1 MSSLECNSSS
11 ASLKKVGVGKIKPIN
26 GRLIQANIRL
36 RANSKIDAFIYKD
49 SSSPI
54 RNDDNTFGSQTV
66 EDSISQPLADF
77 KVDFF
82 NYVRL
87 IELATTIDPET
98 GNPSLETWKYYKL
111 LVFLVINFGQESAYA
126 LFTPPDRPNSGS
138 RYVNVKCSSHLTTRS
153 VKQTSRRAY
162 NDAALQTQIVSLL
175 GGQQEYAKKIAASGD
190 KAIQTIEN
198 TLYATR
204 TPLNHHTHFV
214 DPPLIT
220 FAGDGSYDNDRN
232 QIPSY
237 DNSSIHASLA
247 FIGLA
252 LKERI
257 RGVGVFTNKYVDK
270 LSGHYDTWTEN
281 TDFQAKQRLYPIKD
295 VIIEKD
301 GVSFVNE
308 KLESSGLYK
317 SIDDS
322 VVFGDYARDKKRI
335 GKLHSDDN
343 STFITPDSVYTAG
356 KFQYQCEVTSP
367 ILTPKNNFLFIRAAA
382 PIATNETDIA
392 PTYKAYNIKLTDPN
406 GKTITKYKDFVIK
419 GDCDYSK
426 DPKSNFTTYVVE
438 PEKNY
443 AALPTY
449 YSSFPDFTKPSGY
462 KLNIEFEAFCE
473 ATPFEDEFSKGYERE
488 CTLADEYVNT
498 DEGDHFAIDGSPIS
512 AINQDLDIFPNNS
525 IRISD
530 IEILSEG
537 SNDGFLSEGIL
548 RLNLTPQPT
557 GTLLERD
564 IFALE
569 LLNGTEF
576 VNPIAPSD
584 NASIWK
590 TSPNYNGV
598 AHLSNDTSTNARN
611 EFLDRLTNTNINGN
625 IKLEN
630 TSPNGSGR
638 LEVLFGH
645 KKPQKVMLPVGGSLG
660 FGNKFQGNFSQ
671 AERQFVQAD
680 DSYFEIQEMY
690 LQVRAKKADS
700 SVPDISFDVVGYSDD
715 KVSMITSSPNGF
727 LQSEGGVGQ
736 SPLASGYSQLDELA
750 VAGESI
756 SERDNYFVTRDPSRG
771 DHFVLTQTPKIT
783 STDFQTIKVPLKIH
797 KDSGFLG
804 KETSFTSS
812 SYFEKIHLDIYPLP
826 SGTIISEIVLKASY
840 NPNAGLMMYTLS
852 HQDNKDLRHTEIR
865 LPPNN
870 INDNETHIN
879 QIISSGT
886 RLSLIDNIPHGYSQD
901 STLKTN
907 YARRWRGA
915 EGGFFSGPFNPSQ
928 WDFSYYN
935 PQVDSVFTYFH
946 TNFSAT
952 SNNNVISQV
961 TDKLVPYNGDLANN
975 NIKNRGLRFNSN
987 KIFSSQVPN
996 YKTLDWTQDG
1006 DVLSGRIMDSFSNA
1020 VKVLGPS
1027 GSMNFGSN
1035 IPVSGGFAAFVR
1047 FAPDV
1052 SVSGSDYNRFNDGV
1066 IFSKWDEN
1074 KELEFLL
1081 GYKDGRL
1088 MAEASDKDNNNIYIE
1103 DTTPFHNYQ
1112 YPLSVLLTYNDN
1124 KSKKL
1129 KLYTS
1134 NEINKGSFDIKRA
1147 ESSTFD
1153 LLDGDSNLVYG
1164 YSSGSGVGFNAY
1176 FTEIGLSDSTNLGG
1190 NIIEGDTTLGARQS
1204 NVHKF
1209 FDSHSIKFFHSGES
1223 LSNDRNN
1230 LWRFVDEDTRKWH
1243 LGAFKYCEFNSSEFD
1258 TLSNRQGNDYVYHD
1272 YYGDSTTY
1280 EQITDISL
1288 PSNMKLSGVA
1298 YHTQIENDM
1307 LRLNLSDSEERFHAV
1322 APRITKNIPRNY
1334 NILEDAIRVNT
1345 VMQHLCDEDIV
1356 WPDGTVGVKIIV
1368 SLYTKSRENSFR
1380 PSPNWGLVN
1389 RKVHYVTP
1397 EDCWIKLKSN
1407 LSYDDITRNDEPWA
1421 NFVSEKLSEESKETY
1436 FLNDISKMFIQYDVV
1451 YPTGNFHSV
1460 IRFNSL
1466 DVTIG
1471 DMLVKKATRLEDM
1484 PLYASG
1490 DLEYRERMPLYAE
1503 AAGLLEPDMNLYV
1516 SGSMPIE
1523 LSNTLEIT
1531 LPLPSIQKEQNLD
1544 LFTILAGQIDASF
1557 STPPLSNFGSQEP
1570 HDPDRD
1576 YVHLLLPFNSNFD
1589 DLSEYNREVVP
1600 AEDNKF
1606 TGIFQHEHLLPT
1618 FSSEGARAGFGS
1630 YAIIKQDALTDTS
1643 HHKSYDLKVPSMV
1656 YDPELFDGD
1665 WNIDCWVNI
1674 DSIIENAHIYQGSTT
1689 GYQFEDHIERDWH
1702 GYTFWEFFDRV
1713 STGFTVQDY
1722 VDFGIFLGIN
1732 SRGNIVL
1739 KATLEPN
1746 DLDNGSQRLLG
1757 LIEDK
1762 VGISEFMKSMN
1773 GSNQATEVRW
1783 HNFIGF
1789 FETVGHYTDLLNSW
1803 NKITVRKFGTSLQV
1817 WLGGTLIGNWVLHEQ
1832 IKFDTLDTT
1841 RHTYPSL
1848 KVPANTHWKFFI
1860 DDLRLTFGSSRGTD
1874 NPGFILT
1881 PAPDPSVVPPPPP
1894 PPPDPLDPTI
1904 CRINVNPPYDYC
1916 HIDDPR
1922 IGLKTLPLYI
1932 NGSHEITSIGENPF
1946 PLFVTGDGPNVNDS
1960 VLLYISRDGVVVS
1973 ESDTLTFSMPAP
1985 SYVNDPN
1992 IAVATIPFFMY
2003 PPKIEDIATTTI
2015 PMYVSGA
2022 TGYQDINSS
2031 FELFLLHESS
2041 IAQDPNDIRLES
2053 FSWDGNNTGLAI
2065 EVRDNPLASIPADDE
2080 IRGVDTVCFGSC
2092 DSTSQYPCTEPD
2104 LITHD
2109 TVWFTSECF
2118 EGGIFRSFT
2127 HYTNPD
2133 VMAFGGEYPYVRNY
2147 YGMRKF
2153 NGLIPYYPYEMTISI
2168 FTGSDKVLEV
2178 PREITEWEYGINE
2191 DVNYEPDKIVPETP
2205 EEGINFGKAVAV
2217 NDDLMVV
2224 GVPYQELSDDQ
2235 GHSMPKC
2242 GEVHV
2247 YRRDP
2252 APSGSDWTNQDDK
2265 SPWSL
2270 ETKLSL
2276 PAEFR
2281 RDSFTNQLQEFFDE
2295 DNKVLPFAGVLRNW
2309 KVAQN
2314 GRELGYSVDC
2324 TKDEY
2329 GNEIIVAGAPGAV
2342 FDRPFPP
2349 VVANPVEIAL
2359 FIITNEFNPTLNPQP
2374 ILDALQD
2381 KDLLYKYFSVPAV
2394 EFSVKVIVCEAILDT
2409 TVESGGT
2416 FPEPKPDFIS
2426 QHKIHRHTK
2435 YDITKQSYK
2444 DKEDLVLQ
2452 DLIDIF
2458 HEEYPLTEG
2467 VLNSGIPALMS
2478 VYLDTS
2484 ASLGKRSMGQD
2495 KNVGKGVLDRFLDYF
2510 KSYSYDNG
2518 LQNVSTPPVAASG
2531 FGHITYDNTEGWI
2544 LEGGVAL
2551 DAITDT
2557 GRMIE
2562 TNTFPLFANQLGTFN
2577 TEAGEFNNPP
2587 PSGGAVFVF
2596 QKPSGADY
2604 WHVIQEINSPTTIRD
2619 DVPDRFGHAVS
2630 ISDDGAVIGI
2640 GSPYSEHSVRIL
2652 QAGKRSWDGKLSYSI
2667 DNRIGYN
2674 IKPWLNLNY
2683 PDTLRV
2689 DLETAINSTT
2699 DAESITIRKFY
2710 DNNLTDSQ
2718 KYDLFVNYILNNT
2731 SSRPYRL
2738 NKSLNASV
2746 GSGGWG
2752 RMYNELIPTQRMG
2765 YSIDINEDGS
2775 AVAIGCPTDSLGS
2788 RDSTLT
2794 AFRYYTG
2801 QGFSNLGDLS
2811 HHWQNYSYAGAVRLL
2826 QARKYYFHNKV
2837 VEYGKFG
2844 NLHESIHKNDD
2855 NEQYFSEYRENV
2867 YTRMGLDYVK
2877 TNFVDTN
2884 IPEDAG
2890 ALYIITPEID
2900 AASDEV
2906 IDKIKAWLSLGDR
2919 NLILVGDDPYYEG
2932 NGVYKSSNDIVNYIL
2947 ERLDINMRIFPA
2959 RTEYESRINPEKY
2972 DNLKSNAVAIPKV
2985 RSTTPDQV
2993 ERGTMAA
3000 SGVGDI
3006 RLFDESVDR
3015 YYTCYYQ
3022 ADSSNPFAL
3031 IGCEKEPY
3039 RKINSLC
3046 EMPIRHLGDLRAEWN
3061 DQCVFIT
3068 PKGCAVVT
3076 YPVNTAFVYGS
3087 TNEDFFGCYDYQI
3100 GPILPISENFRD
3112 RSEPIALIAAAEQL
3126 QRTIVVEPVAPSQY
3140 PVRVQIGVTTQNIL
3154 KREAQQVPNSGTKF
3168 VWSHE
3173 NPDYSNLILNMNNID
3188 SESLFYDPTEYNE
3201 HNAVLASN
3209 SSVKNRDVAEN
3220 KPFGNGIFAAEQEFG
3235 IENPSIVTLIAGTYT
3250 EDREKINDTFTDQ
3263 GYNFYGNILRS
3274 VDKPTPKLAL
3284 LNGFT
3289 GRTSF
3294 SDAYANSHM
3303 PAVLEAFGIESEYN
3317 VETFDLLDDSKGYD
3331 ILWIA
3336 NSLNPA
3342 SDTDIDHIKSFID
3355 KGGKKVII
3363 TYGHDSN
3370 ETSDNFDSNI
3380 EDYTQNTIQAAKM
3393 ATDLC
3398 QKLGLGMQPLFLPTK
3413 NHYAAKSDTNSIQQ
3427 YRYATMY
3434 GNDESRAYKFNNEN
3448 ESIFDYYTFRKFNT
3462 FTNKH
3467 RLIDYPQNFIPIKI
3481 SEGVVALGMFGGN
3494 RVEDAVTMVDDS
3506 FSTEGAPMFRT
3517 GVAKVTFDLPEID
3530 IENKEDDYNVYQI
3543 VFDLVA
3549 ETEYETHAINAYI
3562 QAHKTSSLF
3571 SGTTIRRDYT
3581 NLLYPTL
3588 PIGDVSS
3595 WSIADIDDEG
3605 NTHIAAIEGS
3615 LIRLHTTSSVVQKKS
3630 VMVQV
3635 PTDQTQLNMYFEAIK
3650 NFEYESNPE
3659 PLRTIRIMAVSG
3671 VRVPTFETSTIIKSP
3686 VYGTELRDSPGS
3698 PGYSYEVDFVRP
3710 ISTESFKYCPSPESG
3725 NNCTMPQPTGYET
3738 PGPDIADGPVIV
3750 AQSVYHQGGYFS
3762 GHNKSRVTVISDASM
3777 IQGENILI
3785 DQERKIS
3792 SPALPPF
3799 LASLYPDAYRFQDD
3813 EEDFGS
3819 GGWTYYNQFK
3829 IISPER
3835 GSPSRYINSYPSLTG
3850 LNSRFGGH
3858 VASNPVPHSYFSDN
3872 EATHDLT
3879 PKGALRLIDPPNR
3892 PMLPLLEAVDQG
3904 KFMLEKKPLQ
3914 QNPADVFATG
3924 GLWAGMTQN
3933 EYEHKWYYTKI
3944 YEVMEGLHADGKIL
3958 DTYNGVSYRDAG
3970 MNEVMPPILRA
3981 TGHDHLDMEMFGSG
3995 YGGDMFGFS
4004 VKFHKGDLYV
4014 GAPFAAYTGDEIRPW
4029 TQVIEEDD
4037 GSGSIGGVEI
4047 GNRGGAGIVYRLED
4061 TRGTKQGSGSTFGQI
4076 TPANDITWAFKEKIQ
4091 PSKKYIGHEN
4101 QTPQSASGILGGHSY
4116 SQNFLDQH
4124 FGVPDMFGYH
4134 IDAAADVLAVSAPG
4148 HDFDIAFENINAP
4161 FIRKEFN
4168 EQFNIQR
4175 RNIYDLAIDDVRSL
4189 ATGSGVNIINR
4200 GAVFTYENKIKDWG
4214 SKSRGWDLTHKLT
4227 ASGHNTKLQD
4237 GNSNSFFGQS
4247 FAIDR
4252 AFRSDSD
4259 YVMVVGNKNHV
4270 FDNTSNVQISGAG
4283 AVFSYD
4289 AMLRR
4294 LRPAFSHPDTFIA
4307 GKLFSSGNKPIEF
4320 RVDNGRENDKLVEFT
4335 GRLRANVHG
4344 EIHIEASGFDKL
4356 ERSYAVNRPYIHSI
4370 TGSIVRGTPAIQ
4382 YGRLFVEGSPFIEDV
4397 NIDLFMKVENQ
4408 LEVYNTLDMYTQS
4421 AYFASGSMPLFA
4433 TGKPPTSGSLGLY
4446 CSGIEPPRASQLNMS
4461 IGGF

>member
-26 GRLIQANIRL
+26 GRLIQVNIRL
-36 RANSKIDAFIYKD
+36 SASSKIDAFIYKD

-54 RNDDNTFGSQTV
+54 RGEDDVFGSQTI
-66 EDSISQPLADF
+66 EDSINQPFSDF

-111 LVFLVINFGQESAYA
+111 LVFLVINFGQEAAYA

-162 NDAALQTQIVSLL
+162 NDAALQTQIIALL
-175 GGQQEYAKKIAASGD
+175 GGQQEYAEKIAASGD
-190 KAIQTIEN
+190 RAIKTIEN
-198 TLYATR
+198 TLYAIR
-204 TPLNHHTHFV
+204 TPLNYHTHFV
-214 DPPLIT
+214 NPPRIT
-220 FAGDGSYDNDRN
+220 FAGDGSHDNDRN

-237 DNSSIHASLA
+237 DNSAIHASLA

-367 ILTPKNNFLFIRAAA
+367 ILTPKNNFLFVRAAA

-392 PTYKAYNIKLTDPN
+392 PTYKAYNIKLTDPDGN
-406 GKTITKYKDFVIK
+406 IITKYKDFVIK

-473 ATPFEDEFSKGYERE
+473 ATPFEDEFAKGYEHE
-488 CTLADEYVNT
+488 CTLVDEYVNT
-498 DEGDHFAIDGSPIS
+498 DEDDHFAIDGSPIS
-512 AINQDLDIFPNNS
+512 SINQDLDIFPNNS

-584 NASIWK
+584 SASVWK

-598 AHLSNDTSTNARN
+598 AHLSSDTSINARN

-645 KKPQKVMLPVGGSLG
+645 EKPRKVMLPVGGSLG

-690 LQVRAKKADS
+690 LQVRARKADS

-736 SPLASGYSQLDELA
+736 SPLASGYSQLDELSI
-750 VAGESI
+750 AGESI
-756 SERDNYFVTRDPSRG
+756 SERDNYFVTRSPSRG
-771 DHFVLTQTPKIT
+771 DHFVVTQTPKIT

-797 KDSGFLG
+797 KDTGFLG
-804 KETSFTSS
+804 TQTSFNSS

-870 INDNETHIN
+870 INDHATHIN

-946 TNFSAT
+946 TNFSET

-961 TDKLVPYNGDLANN
+961 TDRLVPYNGDLQNHL
-975 NIKNRGLRFNSN
+975 IKNRGLRFNSN
-987 KIFSSQVPN
+987 KIFSSQVPD

-1006 DVLSGRIMDSFSNA
+1006 DVLSGRIMDSFSSA
-1020 VKVLGPS
+1020 VKVIGPS
-1027 GSMNFGSN
+1027 GSMNFGSG

-1066 IFSKWDEN
+1066 ILSKWDQN

-1088 MAEASDKDNNNIYIE
+1088 MAEASDKDNNNIHIE

-1147 ESSTFD
+1147 ESSAFD
-1153 LLDGDSNLVYG
+1153 LLSGDSDLVYG

-1176 FTEIGLSDSTNLGG
+1176 FTEVGLSDSTDLGG

-1209 FDSHSIKFFHSGES
+1209 FDSHSVKFFHSGES
-1223 LSNDRNN
+1223 LDNDRNN

-1280 EQITDISL
+1280 DQITDISL

-1307 LRLNLSDSEERFHAV
+1307 LRLNLSDAEERFHAV

-1356 WPDGTVGVKIIV
+1356 WPDGKVGAKIIV
-1368 SLYTKSRENSFR
+1368 SLYTKSRENPFR

-1407 LSYDDITRNDEPWA
+1407 LSYDDITSNDEPWA
-1421 NFVSEKLSEESKETY
+1421 NFASEKLSEESKETY

-1451 YPTGNFHSV
+1451 YPTGTFHSV

-1471 DMLVKKATRLEDM
+1471 DMLVKKATRIEDM

-1503 AAGLLEPDMNLYV
+1503 SAGLVKSDVDLYV
-1516 SGSMPIE
+1516 SGSIPIE
-1523 LSNTLEIT
+1523 LSDTLE
-1531 LPLPSIQKEQNLD
+1531 LSVPLPSIEKQENLN
-1544 LFTILAGQIDASF
+1544 LFTVLAGQIDASF
-1557 STPPLSNFGSQEP
+1557 STPPLANFGSQ
-1570 HDPDRD
+1570 HYDSYRD
-1576 YVHLLLPFNSNFD
+1576 FVELLVKFDGSFD
-1589 DLSEYNREVVP
+1589 DLSSNDYSISSLPN
-1600 AEDNKF
+1600 
-1606 TGIFQHEHLLPT
+1606 TQLPT
-1618 FSSEGARAGFGS
+1618 MDSSIAKNGYGLSAVFGDGSSIHVPDFTFDPDKFNGDWLIDFWLYLPDYAQSLIGGALGVKDVDTILDFSSNVFMGFGNNNNKDVGFKIGIDPDS
-1630 YAIIKQDALTDTS
+1630 KNLTLTTNMLNNIEGFNSLSDDRVLEIMSDKATSLGTQSSVSVSANPNYFHNFEFKFVSSKNISDLRGRWTKVIVRKSQNTLDIYCGAEPNGAYTLDSSLLFDTVDTS
-1643 HHKSYDLKVPSMV
+1643 SHS
-1656 YDPELFDGD
+1656 
-1665 WNIDCWVNI
+1665 
-1674 DSIIENAHIYQGSTT
+1674 
-1689 GYQFEDHIERDWH
+1689 
-1702 GYTFWEFFDRV
+1702 
-1713 STGFTVQDY
+1713 
-1722 VDFGIFLGIN
+1722 
-1732 SRGNIVL
+1732 
-1739 KATLEPN
+1739 
-1746 DLDNGSQRLLG
+1746 
-1757 LIEDK
+1757 
-1762 VGISEFMKSMN
+1762 
-1773 GSNQATEVRW
+1773 
-1783 HNFIGF
+1783 
-1789 FETVGHYTDLLNSW
+1789 
-1803 NKITVRKFGTSLQV
+1803 
-1817 WLGGTLIGNWVLHEQ
+1817 
-1832 IKFDTLDTT
+1832 
-1841 RHTYPSL
+1841 YPSL
-1848 KVPANTHWKFFI
+1848 RSVNSDNAFSYGL
-1860 DDLRLTFGSSRGTD
+1860 DDLRFTLGSSRGVG
-1874 NPGFILT
+1874 NPGIDLST
-1881 PAPDPSVVPPPPP
+1881 APDPSIEPPVEPPVN
-1894 PPPDPLDPTI
+1894 PDDPTV
-1904 CRINVNPPYDYC
+1904 CRIYKTPPYDYC

-1922 IGLKTLPLYI
+1922 IGLKTVPLYI
-1932 NGSHEITSIGENPF
+1932 HGSNPITSTGENPF
-1946 PLFVTGDGPNVNDS
+1946 PLFVTGDGPNINDS
-1960 VLLYISRDGVVVS
+1960 ISLYINRDGILVS
-1973 ESDTLTFSMPAP
+1973 ENDTLTLTMVQPA
-1985 SYVNDPN
+1985 YDNFPN
-1992 IAVATIPFFMY
+1992 LEIATIPLFMY
-2003 PPKIEDIATTTI
+2003 PPKIEDVETSIA
-2015 PMYVSGA
+2015 PMYISGA

-2031 FELFLLHESS
+2031 FELFLLHESA
-2041 IAQDPNDIRLES
+2041 IDQDPNDIKLES
-2053 FSWDGNNTGLAI
+2053 FSWDGHNTGLAI
-2065 EVRDNPLASIPADDE
+2065 EVRDNPLAAIPANDE
-2080 IRGVDTVCFGSC
+2080 IRGVDTICFGSC
-2092 DSTSQYPCTEPD
+2092 DSTSQYPCVEPD

-2127 HYTNPD
+2127 HYTNLD
-2133 VMAFGGEYPYVRNY
+2133 VMAFGGELPYVRNY

-2153 NGLIPYYPYEMTISI
+2153 NGLIPYYPYNITVSI

-2191 DVNYEPDKIVPETP
+2191 DVNYEPDKITPSVPTT
-2205 EEGINFGKAVAV
+2205 GMNFGKAVAV

-2224 GVPYQELSDDQ
+2224 GVPNQELADST
-2235 GHSMPKC
+2235 GHVMPKC
-2242 GEVHV
+2242 GELHV

-2270 ETKLSL
+2270 ESKLSL

-2281 RDSFTNQLQEFFDE
+2281 RDSFTNEPKTFTDGDGIL
-2295 DNKVLPFAGVLRNW
+2295 LPFEGVLRNW

-2329 GNEIIVAGAPGAV
+2329 GNELIVAGAPGAV

-2349 VVANPVEIAL
+2349 VNANPVEIAL
-2359 FIITNEFNPTLNPQP
+2359 FIITNEFNPNLNAQP

-2381 KDLLYKYFSVPAV
+2381 KDLLYKYFSDPPV
-2394 EFSVKVIVCEAILDT
+2394 EFSVKVIICEAILDT
-2409 TVESGGT
+2409 SVESGGT

-2444 DKEDLVLQ
+2444 DKEDLILQ
-2452 DLIDIF
+2452 ELIDVF
-2458 HEEYPLTEG
+2458 QEEYPLTQG

-2478 VYLDTS
+2478 LYLDTS
-2484 ASLGKRSMGQD
+2484 ASLGRRSMGQN
-2495 KNVGKGVLDRFLDYF
+2495 KTVGKGVLDRFIDYF
-2510 KSYSYDNG
+2510 KEYSYDNG
-2518 LQNVSTPPVAASG
+2518 LQNVATPPVAASG
-2531 FGHITYDNTEGWI
+2531 YGHITYDNTEGWI
-2544 LEGGVAL
+2544 KEGGVAL
-2551 DAITDT
+2551 DNITDT

-2562 TNTFPLFANQLGTFN
+2562 TNTFTLFANQLGVFN
-2577 TEAGEFNNPP
+2577 TSAEEFNNPP

-2604 WHVIQEINSPTTIRD
+2604 WHVIQQIDSPTTIQD

-2652 QAGKRSWDGKLSYSI
+2652 QARKFNGQLSYNI
-2667 DNRIGYN
+2667 DNIIRYN
-2674 IKPWLNLNY
+2674 IKPWLDLNY

-2699 DAESITIRKFY
+2699 DTESISTRKFY
-2710 DNNLTDSQ
+2710 DNNLTDTQ
-2718 KYDLFVNYILNNT
+2718 RYDFFVRYVLNNT
-2731 SSRPYRL
+2731 YSRPYHRT
-2738 NKSLNASV
+2738 KSLNASV
-2746 GSGGWG
+2746 GSSSWG
-2752 RMYNELIPTQRMG
+2752 RMFNELIPTQRMG
-2765 YSIDINEDGS
+2765 YSIDVNEDGS
-2775 AVAIGCPTDSLGS
+2775 AVAIGCPTDSLGA

-2794 AFRYYTG
+2794 AFKYYTG
-2801 QGFSNLGDLS
+2801 RGFSSLGDQS

-2826 QARKYYFHNKV
+2826 QARKYYSHDKV

-2844 NLHESIHKNDD
+2844 NLHESINKNDD
-2855 NEQYFSEYRENV
+2855 NEPYFSEYRENV
-2867 YTRMGLDYVK
+2867 YTRMGLEYVK

-2932 NGVYKSSNDIVNYIL
+2932 GGVYKSSNDIVNYIL

-2985 RSTTPDQV
+2985 RSTTQSYIN
-2993 ERGTMAA
+2993 RGTMAA

-3006 RLFDESVDR
+3006 RLFDESINN
-3015 YYTCYYQ
+3015 YYSCFYKEDT
-3022 ADSSNPFAL
+3022 DPFAL
-3031 IGCEKEPY
+3031 IGCKKQPY

-3061 DQCVFIT
+3061 DQCIFTT
-3068 PKGCAVVT
+3068 PQGCAVIT
-3076 YPVNTAFVYGS
+3076 YPVNTALAYGS
-3087 TNEDFFGCYDYQI
+3087 TNEDFFGCYDYQV
-3100 GPILPISENFRD
+3100 GPILPVSENFRE
-3112 RSEPIALIAAAEQL
+3112 RSEPIPLIAAAEQF
-3126 QRTIVVEPVAPSQY
+3126 QKTIVVEPVPASQY
-3140 PVRVQIGVTTQNIL
+3140 EVKVQIGETTENIL
-3154 KREAQQVPNSGTKF
+3154 QRKAKQVPNSGTKF

-3201 HNAVLASN
+3201 HDAVLAANASI
-3209 SSVKNRDVAEN
+3209 KNQDVAED
-3220 KPFGNGIFAAEQEFG
+3220 KVVGGSIFAAEQEFG
-3235 IENPSIVTLIAGTYT
+3235 LENPSIVTLIAGTYA
-3250 EDREKINDTFTDQ
+3250 EDKNRINDTFADA
-3263 GYNFYGNILRS
+3263 GYNLYGNILRYI
-3274 VDKPTPKLAL
+3274 DKPTPKLAL

-3294 SDAYANSHM
+3294 SDAYTNSHM
-3303 PAVLEAFGIESEYN
+3303 PAILEAFGIESEYN
-3317 VETFDLLDDSKGYD
+3317 VEPIDLLDDSKGYD

-3342 SDTDIDHIKSFID
+3342 SDTDIGHIKSFID

-3370 ETSDNFDSNI
+3370 EASDNLESNI
-3380 EDYTQNTIQAAKM
+3380 ERYTQNTIQAAKM

-3398 QKLGLGMQPLFLPTK
+3398 QRLGLGMEPLFLPTK
-3413 NHYAAKSDTNSIQQ
+3413 NHYAAKNDTNSIG
-3427 YRYATMY
+3427 RYKYANLY
-3434 GNDESRAYKFNNEN
+3434 ANRDSRAYKFNNDN
-3448 ESIFDYYTFRKFNT
+3448 ESTFDNYYFRNFST
-3462 FTNKH
+3462 FTNKYYPV
-3467 RLIDYPQNFIPIKI
+3467 DYPQNFIPIKI
-3481 SEGVVALGMFGGN
+3481 SEGVAALAMFGYLIPGPDIKAHE
-3494 RVEDAVTMVDDS
+3494 VVDDS
-3506 FSTEGAPMFRT
+3506 FSTEGAPIFRT
-3517 GVAKVTFDLPEID
+3517 GFAKVTFDLPETD
-3530 IENKEDDYNVYQI
+3530 IENEEDDYNVYQI

-3549 ETEYETHAINAYI
+3549 ETEYEIHPIIAYV
-3562 QAHKTSSLF
+3562 QAHQTSELF
-3571 SGTTIRRDYT
+3571 DGTTIKREHT
-3581 NLLYPTL
+3581 SLLYSKL

-3595 WSIADIDDEG
+3595 YNISDIDDEG
-3605 NTHIAAIEGS
+3605 NSYPTTVRGS
-3615 LIRLHTTSSVVQKKS
+3615 RIDLHTTSSVVQKKS
-3630 VMVQV
+3630 MMAQV
-3635 PTDQTQLNMYFEAIK
+3635 PTGQTQLDIYFEAIE
-3650 NFEYESNPE
+3650 NFKFETNPD

-3671 VRVPTFETSTIIKSP
+3671 VRVPTLETTTLIKNP
-3686 VYGTELRDSPGS
+3686 VYGTEIRDRPGS
-3698 PGYSYEVDFVRP
+3698 PGYSYDINVVRP
-3710 ISTESFKYCPSPESG
+3710 IKTESSKYCPSPDSD
-3725 NNCTMPQPTGYET
+3725 NNCTMPQPTGYEI
-3738 PGPDIADGPVIV
+3738 PGPEIADGPVI
-3750 AQSVYHQGGYFS
+3750 AAEAVYHQGGYFS
-3762 GHNKSRVTVISDASM
+3762 GYNKSRVTVISDASM
-3777 IQGENILI
+3777 IQGDNILI
-3785 DQERKIS
+3785 DKEAKLS

-3799 LASLYPDAYRFQDD
+3799 LASLYPQAYLNDD
-3813 EEDFGS
+3813 DDGEDFGS

-3858 VASNPVPHSYFSDN
+3858 AASNPVPHSYFSDN
-3872 EATHDLT
+3872 EATGDLR
-3879 PKGALRLIDPPNR
+3879 PKGALKLIDPPNR
-3892 PMLPLLEAVDQG
+3892 PMLPLLVAVDQG
-3904 KFMLEKKPLQ
+3904 KFIKEKKPLQ

-3924 GLWAGMTQN
+3924 GLWAGMTQD

-3944 YEVMEGLHADGKIL
+3944 YEVMEGLHADGKLL

-3970 MNEVMPPILRA
+3970 MNEVMPPILRS

-4029 TQVIEEDD
+4029 TQVIEENG
-4037 GSGSIGGVEI
+4037 GSGSISGVEI

-4061 TRGTKQGSGSTFGQI
+4061 TRGTKQGSGSSFGQI

-4101 QTPQSASGILGGHSY
+4101 QTPQSASGILGDHSY

-4148 HDFDIAFENINAP
+4148 HDFDIVFENINAP

-4259 YVMVVGNKNHV
+4259 YVLVVGNKNHV
-4270 FDNTSNVQISGAG
+4270 FDNTSNVQTVGAG

-4294 LRPAFSHPDTFIA
+4294 LRPAFSHPDTYIA
-4307 GKLFSSGNKPIEF
+4307 GKLFSSGNEPIEF
-4320 RVDNGRENDKLVEFT
+4320 RVDNGTENDKLVEFT
-4335 GRLRANVHG
+4335 GKLRANVYG

-4356 ERSYAVNRPYIHSI
+4356 ERSYAVNRPYIHSV
-4370 TGSIVRGTPAIQ
+4370 TGSVVRGTPAIQ
-4382 YGRLFVEGSPFIEDV
+4382 YGRLFVEGSPFIENTD
-4397 NIDLFMKVENQ
+4397 IDLFMKVENQ
-4408 LEVYNTLDMYTQS
+4408 LEVYNTLDIYTQS
-4421 AYFASGSMPLFA
+4421 AYFASGNVPLFVS
-4433 TGKPPTSGSLGLY
+4433 GKPPTSGVLGLY
-4446 CSGIEPPRASQLNMS
+4446 CSGVEPPRASQLNMS